1 MVATATRM
9 VWAAGTRM
17 VVLAVD
23 AAAVTR
29 TVVAGTRMVVA
40 GTRMVVAGTRMVVWL
55 AGGMQV
61 MATTSNRLVG
71 GMGTPTG
78 MVTPRRT
85 VTAMRESRT
94 R

>member
-17 VVLAVD
+17 VAVAVAVD

-29 TVVAGTRMVVA
+29 TVVA

-61 MATTSNRLVG
+61 MATTSSRLVG

-78 MVTPRRT
+78 MVTPTRT